1 MKGAN
6 SSMYTYPA
14 NIETFLVLSWL
25 SQKPHL
31 RADLK
36 QRIKNSGRTP
46 DAAPLLQS
54 LLEEDWR
61 PLGQDGDFGP
71 LCAQLLRPRFN
82 VVDLLVVCWAQE
94 GRCGLYFR
102 ADDNPQ
108 AAHEAAADAELQ
120 RETWSL
126 WEAITRNEPLFMR
139 LEQLCHTWQRSV
151 CYGAQALRSFFP
163 VYTRLVLHHLDA
175 PHFVRELLRTS
186 LEKVDWHVVAAK
198 LLGVGISPCLCSS
211 WTRVD
216 DPDVLVALV
225 EELLT
230 RAGDEIGRSGQILPG
245 QQRDMALFLSG
256 LCRDTAK
263 AMRTACPVD
272 AIVAS

>member
-1 MKGAN
+1 
-6 SSMYTYPA
+6 MYTYPA
-14 NIETFLVLSWL
+14 NTETFLVLSWL

-31 RADLK
+31 CAALK
-36 QRIKNSGRTP
+36 QRLRGSGRIP
-46 DAAPLLQS
+46 DAPTLLQS

-82 VVDLLVVCWAQE
+82 VVDLLVVSWALK
-94 GRCGLYFR
+94 GSCGVYFLPE
-102 ADDNPQ
+102 DNPG
-108 AAHEAAADAELQ
+108 AAHEAEADVEPL

-126 WEAITRNEPLFMR
+126 WEAITRNEPLFRR
-139 LEQLCHTWQRSV
+139 LEQLSHMWQGRVCH
-151 CYGAQALRSFFP
+151 GAQALRSFFP
-163 VYTRLVLHHLDA
+163 AYTRLVLHHLDA

-198 LLGVGISPCLCSS
+198 LLGVGIPPCLCSS

-216 DPDVLVALV
+216 DPAVLVALV

-230 RAGDEIGRSGQILPG
+230 RAGDEIGRSGQPLAD
-245 QQRDMALFLSG
+245 QQRGMTLFLSG

-263 AMRTACPVD
+263 AMHATGSVD
-272 AIVAS
+272 AVEAL